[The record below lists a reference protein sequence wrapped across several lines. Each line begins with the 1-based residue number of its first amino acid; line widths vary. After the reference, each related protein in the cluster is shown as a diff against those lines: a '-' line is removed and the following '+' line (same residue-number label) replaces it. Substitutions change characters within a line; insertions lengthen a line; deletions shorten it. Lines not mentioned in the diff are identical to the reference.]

1 MQNIVSVLK
10 VVLPLLVSLGIGFLA
25 RRQNILSPE
34 AIEGMK
40 TFVLKFALPFM
51 LFGLFFTAE
60 YSPSVLLFA
69 VTMFTLGFLGLG
81 LGFLVGKPLERRSPM
96 LKFMTAGWE
105 VGMLGYALYALLFGA
120 ENLRYMALMDF
131 GQVLFVFTGFV
142 TVLNARTGCSPKE
155 SIKSLVAN
163 PVLWAMLT
171 GAILAILGVSRA
183 LEPSGFTELI
193 TSVCSFIASPLSC
206 LIFIVVG
213 YGISFSGK
221 SIKTA
226 LISVV
231 LRACVC
237 ALLCVLALWF
247 IGQFVPLTEPMRWA
261 IIIISITPAPFI
273 LTMYTNTEQESAD
286 VSMSLSM
293 QTLTSV
299 LAFIVI
305 VVLRQAA

>member
-1 MQNIVSVLK
+1 MQNFVSVLK
-10 VVLPLLVSLGIGFLA
+10 VVLPLLVSLAIGFFA
-25 RRQNILSPE
+25 RRRSILSIE
-34 AIEGMK
+34 AIDGMK

-60 YSPSVLLFA
+60 YSLSVLLFA

-105 VGMLGYALYALLFGA
+105 VGMLGYALYSLLFGA

-142 TVLNARTGCSPKE
+142 TALNARSGCSPKE
-155 SIKSLVAN
+155 SMKSLVTN
-163 PVLWAMLT
+163 PVPWAMLA

-183 LEPSGFTELI
+183 LEPSGITALI

-221 SIKTA
+221 NMKTA

-237 ALLCVLALWF
+237 ALLCVIALLF
-247 IGQFVPLTEPMRWA
+247 IGRFVPLTEPMRWA
-261 IIIISITPAPFI
+261 IILISITPAPFI

-293 QTLTSV
+293 QTLASV

-305 VVLRQAA
+305 VALRQAA